1 MSTDNPSFS
10 RHIPSPFS
18 TLASAFAAPAVAAG
32 LLAATALFAPAA
44 ASAAAALPAAPAAT
58 PAATVQGAAVAGTV
72 LAEARPLGAAR
83 VYVYRLTDL
92 TLHKAVTDERGGF
105 LFEALPAGLY
115 KIIAHKP
122 GFVPAV
128 VRLTRATAEAY
139 QFLELELA
147 EQTRAEVAAGDDFW
161 SLRAEVPPD
170 VLREVQVAGIE
181 DSARGL
187 PAPLAGGLPETDR
200 PLQLLAEMRAMTGVD
215 QVSGSADSQVTQG
228 GVGIEG
234 RVGGLRLGIEGDY
247 WQLQPVAVD
256 DDSGARG
263 AASGEASALSVEL
276 ASDHDV
282 RVLLSSRSNRL
293 VGVRD
298 AEELPIDFEHYLLS
312 VSHAI
317 GEHGRSDFSAQY
329 TSESNFYRHGGIDP
343 LEIPEASRSWRLE
356 GTYTAALNERSS
368 LQTGLRYRQQQSAF
382 ARSITGLPAPLSPEQ
397 EQVDLFGRAGTQ
409 VRPSVLVEYGLYS
422 ALRDGSLSLS
432 PRGGL
437 VVQLAP
443 SWQASLAASQKVEDD
458 RPTDD
463 YRQFTSR
470 LRNPLAE
477 GDACEQVEEA
487 CFQLALRH
495 QSGEEEG
502 LSVAV
507 SHREVDETQRLYFSE
522 DLTDRYESLYLVPGD
537 ELPELELAMTR
548 RITPKVLARFETH
561 LAEGGGGV
569 FYATDR
575 EAYENSVRY
584 LVASLDT
591 HFDGTSTGLF
601 VAFHHLQ
608 QNLTALDLVARP
620 APPVEVDR
628 LELMLSQDLNILL
641 GMATDMALKLNMQL
655 SRGSWPWSDEVGS
668 DELRRRLLG
677 GLAFRF

>member
-1 MSTDNPSFS
+1 MSTDNPSFRRPIAGAS
-10 RHIPSPFS
+10 RGRTGP
-18 TLASAFAAPAVAAG
+18 AAAAG
-32 LLAATALFAPAA
+32 LV
-44 ASAAAALPAAPAAT
+44 AAAALLAAAPALAAAP
-58 PAATVQGAAVAGTV
+58 PAAAVEVPAAKVHGAAVAGKV
-72 LAEARPLGAAR
+72 LADARPLDAAR

-92 TLHKAVTDERGGF
+92 TLHEAVTDERGGF
-105 LFEALPAGLY
+105 EFADLPAGLY
-115 KIIAHKP
+115 KLIAHKP

-139 QFLELELA
+139 QFLELDLA
-147 EQTRAEVAAGDDFW
+147 EQTRAEAAAGDDFW

-181 DSARGL
+181 DSARGYA
-187 PAPLAGGLPETDR
+187 APLAGPLPETDR
-200 PLQLLAEMRAMTGVD
+200 PIELLAEMRAMTGVE
-215 QVSGSADSQVTQG
+215 QVPGGGNGQVTEG

-234 RVGGLRLGIEGDY
+234 RLGGLRLGIEGDY
-247 WQLQPVAVD
+247 WQLQPSPVD
-256 DDSGARG
+256 GGPGALAIG
-263 AASGEASALSVEL
+263 SGEASALSLEL

-298 AEELPIDFEHYLLS
+298 AEELPIDFEHYALS
-312 VSHAI
+312 VSHAV
-317 GEHGRSDFSAQY
+317 GENGRSDFSAQY
-329 TSESNFYRHGGIDP
+329 TSESNFYRHGGVDP

-368 LQTGLRYRQQQSAF
+368 VQTGVRYREQQSAF
-382 ARSITGLPAPLSPEQ
+382 AGSLSGLPLALSPEQ
-397 EQVDLFGRAGTQ
+397 QRVDLFGRAGTQ

-422 ALRDGSLSLS
+422 ALHDGSLSLS

-443 SWQASLAASQKVEDD
+443 SWQASFAAAQKVQDD
-458 RPTDD
+458 VSEDD
-463 YRQFTSR
+463 YRFASR

-477 GDACEQVEEA
+477 ADACEQVEAA
-487 CFQLALRH
+487 CYQLALRH
-495 QSGEEEG
+495 QRGEDEG
-502 LSVAV
+502 MSVAV

-537 ELPELELAMTR
+537 ALPELELSLTR

-575 EAYENSVRY
+575 EAYENNVRY

-608 QNLTALDLVARP
+608 QDLTALDAE
-620 APPVEVDR
+620 APRAMPVDVDR
-628 LELMLSQDLNILL
+628 LELMLSQDLNLLL